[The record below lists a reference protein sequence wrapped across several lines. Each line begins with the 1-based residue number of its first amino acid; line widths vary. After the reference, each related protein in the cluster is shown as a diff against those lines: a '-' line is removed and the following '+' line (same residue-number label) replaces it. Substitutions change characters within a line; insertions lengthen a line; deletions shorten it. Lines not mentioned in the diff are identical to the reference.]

1 MENKSQFLLDIFFLL
16 VLFFVGF
23 SYYNFVIKKNFIT
36 FYSEDAIPAQ
46 TDIKSII
53 NLP

>member
-1 MENKSQFLLDIFFLL
+1 MENKSKFLLIIFFLL
-16 VLFFVGF
+16 VVFSIGF

-36 FYSEDAIPAQ
+36 FYSEDLIPEQ
-46 TDIKSII
+46 IDIKSII

>member
-1 MENKSQFLLDIFFLL
+1 MDKKSTILMIIFFML
-16 VLFFVGF
+16 VLFSVGF